1 MGIFSR
7 DKTESEELPEHALE
21 ANGDM
26 EEASDQE
33 VVGGLSLGNIDFG
46 RDVNTAANQ
55 KARPLTFSYGIEH
68 AIQLMREL
76 PKGELEV
83 VVTVVKKTLESMSV
97 TVTDIIQDAEFREQE
112 IRQKSDQLG
121 QEIVDLESQISDRK
135 VQICELNEQAKETSM
150 VKNHLKLAEQLDK
163 KNAPQITQQDDIAE
177 KQEAI
182 NISSEEVQEEG
193 VESAPD
199 KLAHGESGSAEVAE
213 VAESNDPTE
222 SASTNV
228 FSSTLPGSKEPS
240 SNSTKH

>member
-112 IRQKSDQLG
+112 IRQKSDQLE

-135 VQICELNEQAKETSM
+135 IQICELNEQAKETSM

-193 VESAPD
+193 VEGASD
-199 KLAHGESGSAEVAE
+199 NVAHGESGSAEA
-213 VAESNDPTE
+213 AESNNPTE

>member
-26 EEASDQE
+26 EEEASDQE
-33 VVGGLSLGNIDFG
+33 VIGGLSLGNIDFG
-46 RDVNTAANQ
+46 RDVNTTANQ

-97 TVTDIIQDAEFREQE
+97 TVTDIIQDAEFKEQD
-112 IRQKSDQLG
+112 IRQKSDQLS

-199 KLAHGESGSAEVAE
+199 NLAHGESGSAEA
-213 VAESNDPTE
+213 AESNKPTE
-222 SASTNV
+222 TASTNV